1 MTMTATEN
9 KSRTE
14 LRDQYLAMLEDIAKE
29 LDGNTIFPVCFDI
42 SIQIGAAMKDPNASM
57 QKIASEVEKDPL
69 ITTKLLKL
77 ANSASYNPSGR
88 AIVNIENAVIR
99 LGMGVAR
106 SAALACAMDQLSRS
120 AQLAPFEAQSR
131 LWWQHSLKTA
141 AIARVLCKHLAPR
154 LNPEVAFLAGLVHD
168 LGAFFMLDRAG
179 RNPELLERPKTVE
192 YLVAQWHDSI
202 GTVLLDTLSLPEE
215 IIEAVRDIDLPR
227 PPTTQLRRLTDV
239 IYVANLFAGGL
250 DEINKQD
257 LSEAF
262 APSELSDP
270 QYTNLINEMNEACQ
284 EILSVF

>member
-9 KSRTE
+9 KSSTE

-42 SIQIGAAMKDPNASM
+42 SIQIGAAMKDPNASI

-215 IIEAVRDIDLPR
+215 IIEAVRDNDLPR

-250 DEINKQD
+250 EEINKQD
-257 LSEAF
+257 LPEAF
-262 APSELSDP
+262 VPTELNDP